1 LSSDGLN
8 PISYAIMALIGEG
21 GAGAHDLARMFG
33 QGSPIFLTATP
44 SYAYAEPKRLEK
56 LGYVRSHKA
65 PGRTRERT
73 VYELT
78 DEGRAALHEH
88 LAGPAPFPRIQNE
101 ASLRL
106 LAGDMLADEEIVA
119 SLGALRPEI
128 ERVRALVDEMDA
140 NAGNVPHRARY
151 LRLQN
156 SLARRL
162 LDALEQWLDEVDAE
176 LG

>member
-1 LSSDGLN
+1 
-8 PISYAIMALIGEG
+8 MALIGEG
-21 GAGAHDLARMFG
+21 GAGAHELARMFG

-78 DEGRAALHEH
+78 DKGRDALVEH
-88 LAGPAPFPRIQNE
+88 LAGPAPFPRIQHE

-106 LAGDMLADEEIVA
+106 LAGDMLGDERIVA
-119 SLGALRPEI
+119 SLGALRGEMERI
-128 ERVRALVDEMDA
+128 EDLLAEMEA
-140 NAGNVPHRARY
+140 NAANVPHRERY
-151 LRLQN
+151 LRLQH
-156 SLARRL
+156 SLARKL
-162 LDALEQWLDEVDAE
+162 LDAHAEWLDEVDAE
-176 LG
+176 LGQAPG